1 MWYPS
6 VMNPIVNTAPE
17 LQAARARLRQILL
30 ERSIRFGDF
39 TLASGAKSKYYAD
52 VRQTSLHPEGAILIA
67 KLMDPILVEHGVRAI
82 GGLTM
87 GADPIVG
94 ATIAWT
100 QLQGRGLLGFLV
112 RKEQKAHGMG
122 NKIEGPFDKSLPA
135 AIVDDVIT
143 KGGSALTAFQA
154 VKDAGG
160 DVRVVVCVVDR
171 CEGGAEQFASLGV
184 PFRSIFTIQ
193 EFL

>member
-1 MWYPS
+1 VTS
-6 VMNPIVNTAPE
+6 VSSAGPDLA
-17 LQAARARLRQILL
+17 AARARLRAILL

-39 TLASGAKSKYYAD
+39 TLSSGAKSRYYAD
-52 VRQTSLHPEGAILIA
+52 VRRTSLHPEGALLIA
-67 KLMDPILVEHGVRAI
+67 QLLDPVLREYGVASI
-82 GGLTM
+82 GGLTL

-100 QLQGRGLLGFLV
+100 QLQGRGLVGFLV

-122 NKIEGPFDKSLPA
+122 HRIEGPFDPALPV

-143 KGGSALTAFQA
+143 KGGSAMTAYLA
-154 VKDAGG
+154 AKEAGA
-160 DVRVVVCVVDR
+160 DVRVVACVVDR
-171 CEGGAEQFASLGV
+171 NEGGGEEFAKLGV
-184 PFRSIFTIQ
+184 PFKPLFRID

>member
-1 MWYPS
+1 MP
-6 VMNPIVNTAPE
+6 MNRTAPPIDPG
-17 LQAARARLRQILL
+17 LARARLKEILL

-39 TLASGAKSKYYAD
+39 TLASGAKSRYYAD
-52 VRQTSLHPEGAILIA
+52 VRQTSLHPEGALLIA
-67 KLMDPILVEHGVRAI
+67 QLLDPILTEHGVRSI

-100 QLQGRGLLGFLV
+100 QLQGRGLTGFLV
-112 RKEQKAHGMG
+112 RKEAKAHGMG
-122 NKIEGPFDKSLPA
+122 NRIEGPFDVTLPI

-143 KGGSALTAFQA
+143 KGGSALSAYQA
-154 VKDAGG
+154 VREAGG

-171 CEGGAEQFASLGV
+171 VEGGGEEFASRGV
-184 PFRSIFTIQ
+184 PFQSLFKIS
-193 EFL
+193 EFLEPA